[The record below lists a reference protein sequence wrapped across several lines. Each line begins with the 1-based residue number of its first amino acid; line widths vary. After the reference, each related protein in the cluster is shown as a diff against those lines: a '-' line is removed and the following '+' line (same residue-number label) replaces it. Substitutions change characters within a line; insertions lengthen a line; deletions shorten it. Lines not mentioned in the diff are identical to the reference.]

1 MKITISKQVLY
12 QTLTAIGKVINPK
25 SLQPILSDFFFSVKD
40 GRLAVVASDND
51 ITLEAVLELSE
62 FEGEGEIALPA
73 KSLLDA
79 LRDIPDQ
86 PINVYIDTDTLAVTI
101 AYLNGEFNLIGQ
113 SADEYPESD
122 KSQFSA
128 DTINIPS
135 AVLYDGLS
143 RTIFAVANDELRPVM
158 NGVFV
163 SADSEGITFVASDGH
178 LLSYSRSTGV
188 RTDNKVSMVLPK
200 KSVAL
205 IRTLIDKDSDTVL
218 VGSDGN
224 RAYFTM
230 PGFTMKCRLV
240 DGRYPNYKSVI
251 PQDNPFEIIVD
262 RMTMIGVLKR
272 VSVSCPAESGLV
284 KLSISSD
291 KINISAQ
298 NHDFG
303 VSAKEDMS
311 CIYNGSPMDIG
322 FKATFLIE
330 TLGNMTCDSVKIK
343 LSEPSKAGVIV
354 PEHEDDNES
363 IIMLIMPMVLND

>member
-1 MKITISKQVLY
+1 MKLTISKQVLY
-12 QTLTAIGKVINPK
+12 QNLTAIGKVINPK
-25 SLQPILSDFFFSVKD
+25 SLQPILSDFLFGVKD
-40 GRLAVVASDND
+40 GKLTVVASDND
-51 ITLEAVLELSE
+51 ITLETVLELSE
-62 FEGEGEIALPA
+62 YEGEGEIALPA
-73 KSLLDA
+73 KSVLDA
-79 LRDIPDQ
+79 LKDIPDQ
-86 PINVYIDTDTLAVTI
+86 PISIYIDTDSLAVKI
-101 AYLNGEFNLIGQ
+101 AYQNGEFKLMGQ

-135 AVLYDGLS
+135 AVLHDGLS

-178 LLSYSRSTGV
+178 LLSYSRNTGV

-330 TLGNMTCDSVKIK
+330 MLGNMTCDSVKIK

-363 IIMLIMPMVLND
+363 TIMLLMPMVLND